1 MSKALHLNLLRESER
16 VSSSPVRI
24 RVMLPVL
31 AMLACAGMLVWWG
44 ILTGRILIQSS
55 NISTLE
61 DDIRHRQAE
70 HAAILEQMNRANELE
85 SELEQLGYY
94 RASRRCWG
102 ETLTVLAEVMP
113 LKVQLVKLE
122 IPPPPVQ
129 NLARP
134 KGVKGPPLWGP
145 TNATEDVRLVLSGR
159 TPKQTPVISLME
171 SLETDAFTNSLVI
184 VKDPRS
190 PEPSPR
196 VRSFRQDVP
205 RHGEGDRMLT
215 FEIEYRARER
225 RFLP

>member
-1 MSKALHLNLLRESER
+1 MSKALHLNLLRDSER
-16 VSSSPVRI
+16 VSSSPIRI

-31 AMLACAGMLVWWG
+31 AMLACAGILVWWG
-44 ILTGRILIQSS
+44 ILTGRVLVLNSK
-55 NISTLE
+55 ISTLE
-61 DDIRHRQAE
+61 DDLQRRQAE
-70 HAAILEQMNRANELE
+70 HANVLNQMNRANELE
-85 SELEQLGYY
+85 LEIEQLGYY
-94 RASRRCWG
+94 RTSRQCWG
-102 ETLTVLAEVMP
+102 PTLSSLAEVMP

-129 NLARP
+129 DLSRP

-145 TNATEDVRLVLSGR
+145 TNITEDVRLVLSGR

-171 SLETDAFTNSLVI
+171 SLESEAFTNTLVI

-190 PEPSPR
+190 PNPSPR

-205 RHGEGDRMLT
+205 QRGEGERMLT

-225 RFLP
+225 RFAP